1 MTPSNPGPPPSVL
14 VIDDD
19 QGVREVNREL
29 AALKRAYNLGLR
41 DERITRRPPITL
53 LRENNTRRGFFEP
66 TEFETLRAA
75 LAEPLRPVV
84 TFAYITG
91 WRIPDEVLTLT
102 WDQVNFDAGTVRLEP
117 QTTKND
123 DGRTFIMTPALRAC
137 LEAQHAVRNGAT
149 VFHRAGRPIRD
160 FRRAWQTACEEAKL
174 IGRIPHDFRRTAVR
188 NLERAGVPRSVA
200 MKMTGHR
207 TESIY
212 RRYAI
217 VDEGML
223 KEGSAKLAL
232 LHAGQSLGPSA
243 PAQATAVVSVSRKLA
258 KLAEGGGFEP
268 PRASRPG
275 GFQVHCLAS

>member
-1 MTPSNPGPPPSVL
+1 MTPSNPRPPPSVL
-14 VIDDD
+14 VIGDD

-160 FRRAWQTACEEAKL
+160 FRRAWQTACEEAQL
-174 IGRIPHDFRRTAVR
+174 IGRIPH
-188 NLERAGVPRSVA
+188 VPS
-200 MKMTGHR
+200 H
-207 TESIY
+207 
-212 RRYAI
+212 
-217 VDEGML
+217 
-223 KEGSAKLAL
+223 
-232 LHAGQSLGPSA
+232 
-243 PAQATAVVSVSRKLA
+243 SR
-258 KLAEGGGFEP
+258 P
-268 PRASRPG
+268 QPRARRRAAVG
-275 GFQVHCLAS
+275 GHEDDRAQD